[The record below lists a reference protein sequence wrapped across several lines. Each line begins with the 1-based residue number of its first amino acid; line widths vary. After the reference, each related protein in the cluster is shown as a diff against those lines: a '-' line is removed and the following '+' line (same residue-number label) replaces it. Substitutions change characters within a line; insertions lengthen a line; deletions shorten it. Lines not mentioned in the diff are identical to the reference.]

1 MQNPAPRKG
10 EALDR
15 VRAVEGFGVIPT
27 TQIEEIEVNTN
38 ATTAAAEADRRQEQT
53 DDADFALHQAMHLAD
68 LMAYIERARHLC
80 DAVSQ
85 YANMA
90 PRFREELQAANIN
103 YGYPDWTDNVSEGM
117 AVLHSVQW
125 RLVREARA
133 VISPET
139 KPEVH

>member
-1 MQNPAPRKG
+1 M
-10 EALDR
+10 
-15 VRAVEGFGVIPT
+15 
-27 TQIEEIEVNTN
+27 N
-38 ATTAAAEADRRQEQT
+38 ATPTQPGAEAVRTLERA

-85 YANMA
+85 YANMS
-90 PRFREELQAANIN
+90 PGFREQLNAAGIQ